1 MDDGR
6 NGNITYNI
14 IGGNEGGAFKIEPI
28 YSGIVKVKYPVDFEI
43 KEKYQLTIE
52 AKDGGSQSTPSVCQL
67 VIDITDI
74 NDQPPNFPETKLVLL
89 DSRSRFLASLIFP
102 LNLSIVKTLS
112 GFP

>member
-1 MDDGR
+1 VTDLCFAAR
-6 NGNITYNI
+6 TKVFFKNGS
-14 IGGNEGGAFKIEPI
+14 NETDKIEPI

-74 NDQPPNFPETKLVLL
+74 NDQPPNFPETKLVNVSEGA
-89 DSRSRFLASLIFP
+89 DVGSFVAMVTA
-102 LNLSIVKTLS
+102 NDVKKKT
-112 GFP
+112 F